1 MKQMIKVQSSKIIAA
16 LMIISMLFGIFPAAQ
31 SVSAYTVCDA
41 AQFVADVTVPD
52 GTVFAAGTAFTKTWR
67 IRNVG
72 NCTWTTSYKLVF
84 SYGSQMGG
92 PATVNMPTTVLP
104 GQTVDLTV
112 NLTAPSTAGTYQGD
126 WMLQNASGVNFGI
139 GTYANKSFWVKIVVP
154 GSSSTTGYD
163 FDANAASAVWTSGAG
178 TVVFNGTDSNNAGV
192 AKALATPVLENGVV
206 DGPAILVAPQNVY
219 GGYIQGVFPGYTVQ
233 SGDRFTSIINC
244 EYNATN
250 CFVNFK
256 LKYQIGSGPVQTLW
270 SFAERY
276 EGLYYNASVDLS
288 SLVGQTVNFILYVD
302 TAGYAYGD
310 RAVWASPAIVNGG
323 APLPPPVTPGPLPPV
338 PTSCDRATF
347 ISDVN
352 YPDGTYVAPGTAFT
366 KTWRIKNV
374 GSCTW
379 TTSYSL
385 VFVNGSQMGGASPI
399 PLTMTVAPNTTVDLS
414 VNLVAPSTTGNYR
427 GYWMLRNNYSQNF
440 GIGYGGTHAWWVDIN
455 VSGSATPAPTPTS
468 TPSGSVVSFD
478 GDFTHN
484 TDSVAWYDGNGSIVL
499 GSEASEG
506 TVRKIT
512 NVNGIKLED
521 ETTYY
526 QNALLMHPDDNG
538 FVRGVFQSYTVLS
551 GDTFAAKIGCEF
563 QKHTCDVI
571 YRVGYLKNGT
581 ITYFA
586 DAFNEVYEGTTR
598 DVTVDLSSI
607 AGQTVQ
613 LVLEVQSNGENVDDF
628 AVWLAPRVE

>member
-1 MKQMIKVQSSKIIAA
+1 MKQMIKNHSFKFIAA
-16 LMIISMLFGIFPAAQ
+16 LMLISMLFGIFPAAQ
-31 SVSAYTVCDA
+31 SVSAYTMCDA

-52 GTVFAAGTAFTKTWR
+52 GTVYAAGTAFTKTWR
-67 IRNVG
+67 LRNTG
-72 NCTWTTSYKLVF
+72 SCTWTTSYKAVF
-84 SYGSQMGG
+84 VAGSQMSA
-92 PATVNMPTTVLP
+92 PVSVNLPTTVYP
-104 GQTVDLTV
+104 GQTVDV
-112 NLTAPSTAGTYQGD
+112 SVSMVAPSTAGTYQGD
-126 WMLQNASGVNFGI
+126 WMLQNASGTNFGI
-139 GTYANKSFWVKIVVP
+139 GSYASRSFWVEIVVP
-154 GSSSTTGYD
+154 GTSSTTGYD
-163 FDANAASAVWTSGAG
+163 FDANAASAAWSSGAG
-178 TVVFNGTDSNNAGV
+178 AIVLNGTDPYDAGV
-192 AKALATPVLENGVV
+192 AKVVSAPILENGVV
-206 DGPAILVAPQNVY
+206 DGAGILVAPQNVY
-219 GGYIQGVFPGYTVQ
+219 GGYIQGIFPAYTVQ

-250 CFVNFK
+250 CYVNFK
-256 LKYQIGSGPVQTLW
+256 LKYQIGTGPIQTLW
-270 SFAERY
+270 SFTERY

-288 SLVGQTVNFILYVD
+288 SLVGQSVKFILYVD

-323 APLPPPVTPGPLPPV
+323 SYIPVPPPPGPYIPPAAA
-338 PTSCDRATF
+338 CDRAAF

-352 YPDGTYVAPGTAFT
+352 YPDGSYVTPGQAFT

-385 VFVNGSQMGGASPI
+385 VYVSGSQMSGASPI

-414 VNLVAPSTTGNYR
+414 VNLVAPTTAGNYR

-440 GIGYGGTHAWWVDIN
+440 GIGSAGTTAWWVDVN
-455 VSGSATPAPTPTS
+455 VSGTVPVPTPT
-468 TPSGSVVSFD
+468 PSSGVISFD

-484 TDSVAWYDGNGSIVL
+484 TDAMTWYDGNGVIVI

-512 NVNGIKLED
+512 NVNGIQMED

-538 FVRGVFQSYTVLS
+538 FVRGVFPSYTVLS
-551 GDTFAAKIGCEF
+551 GDSVVAKIGCQF

-571 YRVGYLKNGT
+571 YKVGYLKNGT

-586 DAFNEVYEGTTR
+586 DAFNEVYDGATR
-598 DVTVDLSSI
+598 DVSVDISSI

-613 LVLEVQSNGENVDDF
+613 LVLEVQANGENVDDF
-628 AVWLAPRVE
+628 AVWLAPHVE

>member
-1 MKQMIKVQSSKIIAA
+1 MKQMIKKHSSKIIAA
-16 LMIISMLFGIFPAAQ
+16 LMLISMLFGIFPAAQ
-31 SVSAYTVCDA
+31 SVSAYGMCDA

-52 GTVFAAGTAFTKTWR
+52 GTVYAAGTAFTKTWR
-67 IRNVG
+67 LRNTG
-72 NCTWTTSYKLVF
+72 TCTWTTSYKLVF
-84 SYGSQMGG
+84 YTGSQMGA
-92 PATVNMPTTVLP
+92 PASVNLPYSVAP
-104 GQTVDLTV
+104 GQTIDLSV
-112 NLTAPSTAGTYQGD
+112 GMTAPATAGTYQGD
-126 WMLQNASGVNFGI
+126 WMLQNASAVNFGI
-139 GTYANKSFWVKIVVP
+139 GAYANKSFWVKIVVP
-154 GSSSTTGYD
+154 GTSSSTGYD
-163 FDANAASAVWTSGAG
+163 FDANGASAVWTSGAG
-178 TVVFNGTDSNNAGV
+178 AIVYNGTDPNNAGV
-192 AKALATPVLENGVV
+192 AKGVAAPVLENGVT
-206 DGPAILVAPQNVY
+206 DGPGILVAPQNVY
-219 GGYIQGVFPGYTVQ
+219 GGYIQGVFPEYVVQ
-233 SGDRFTSIINC
+233 SGDHFTSIINC

-256 LKYQIGSGPVQTLW
+256 LKYQIGSGPIQTLW

-276 EGLYYNASVDLS
+276 EGLYYNADVNLS
-288 SLVGQTVNFILYVD
+288 SLVGQAVKFILYVD

-310 RAVWASPAIVNGG
+310 RAMWASPAIVNGG
-323 APLPPPVTPGPLPPV
+323 SVTPPPPPPPGPYPH
-338 PTSCDRATF
+338 PTSCDRASF

-352 YPDGTYVAPGTAFT
+352 YPDGTYVTPGSTFV
-366 KTWRIKNV
+366 KTWRIKNT

-379 TTSYSL
+379 TTAYSL
-385 VFVNGSQMGGASPI
+385 VFVSGSQMGGSSPI
-399 PLTMTVAPNTTVDLS
+399 PLTMTVAPNTSVDLS
-414 VNLVAPSTTGNYR
+414 VTLTAPTTTGNYR
-427 GYWMLRNNYSQNF
+427 GYWMLKNNYSQNF
-440 GIGYGGTHAWWVDIN
+440 GIGFDGTKAWWVDIN
-455 VSGSATPAPTPTS
+455 VSGTVPTPTP

-512 NVNGIKLED
+512 NVNGIQMED

-551 GDTFAAKIGCEF
+551 GDTFAAKIGCQF
-563 QKHTCDVI
+563 QKHSCDVI
-571 YRVGYLKNGT
+571 YKVGYLKNGT

-586 DAFNEVYEGTTR
+586 DAFNEVYDGATR